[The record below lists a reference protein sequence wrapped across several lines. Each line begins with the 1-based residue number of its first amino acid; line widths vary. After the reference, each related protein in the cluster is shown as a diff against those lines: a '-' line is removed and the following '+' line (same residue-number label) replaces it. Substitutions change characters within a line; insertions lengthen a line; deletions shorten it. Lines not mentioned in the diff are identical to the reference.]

1 MMRIPRKSLAGK
13 FERRDGLLARHRRKR
28 LQEIVKRISGFKI
41 VEKVLHGNARA
52 DKNGLAALDVR
63 IAVNH
68 DLLHTMAQ
76 SISETRCTRFLKPQ
90 QAPPPASPAARRSA
104 DSRPRKSP
112 SARSLSDT
120 RSGTSRCDRR
130 RSRRASRRRSC
141 RAGGRKRR
149 GPRAWRNVSRRKFPP
164 RLRW

>member
-13 FERRDGLLARHRRKR
+13 FERRDGLLSRHRRKR
-28 LQEIVKRISGFKI
+28 LQELVKRISGFKI

-76 SISETRCTRFLKPQ
+76 SISETCCTVPQ
-90 QAPPPASPAARRSA
+90 AATGSPARFTGCSSIGRFTTTEIT
-104 DSRPRKSP
+104 DSPIAISHTIWYEP
-112 SARSLSDT
+112 
-120 RSGTSRCDRR
+120 
-130 RSRRASRRRSC
+130 
-141 RAGGRKRR
+141 
-149 GPRAWRNVSRRKFPP
+149 V
-164 RLRW
+164 